1 MPKAYQG
8 HTPRKRFG
16 QNFLVDEQII
26 SQITTAVNP
35 QKADTVVE
43 IGPGLGAITEE
54 LVAQCDN
61 VSLVELDRDLAAK
74 LQSRFT
80 PQQAQI
86 YTEDALKFDFTR
98 ISEADHQMRIVGNL
112 PYNIST
118 PLLLRL
124 FNFNRHIKDMFFMLQ
139 KELVDR
145 ITAPHNCKQF
155 GRLSVISQYHCDTE
169 YLFTV
174 PPDAFNP
181 PPKVQSAIIKLTP
194 KPLSSLPPIEPEHF
208 SLVVSK
214 AFNQRRK
221 TLRNSLKGVLDDQQI
236 ANANVDPKL
245 RAENLSV
252 DDFVRLSKQYDPA
265 QASDTDQEPPHP
277 QASKE

>member
-1 MPKAYQG
+1 MPKSYQG

-16 QNFLVDEQII
+16 QNFLVDEQVI

-35 QKADTVVE
+35 QKNDTIVE

-74 LQSRFT
+74 LQARFT
-80 PQQAQI
+80 PEQAQV
-86 YTEDALKFDFTR
+86 YAEDALKFDFNR
-98 ISEADHQMRIVGNL
+98 ITEAEHELRIIGNL

-118 PLLLRL
+118 PLL
-124 FNFNRHIKDMFFMLQ
+124 FHIFSYNHHVKDMFFMLQ

-145 ITAPHNCKQF
+145 ITAPHNCKQY

-174 PPDAFNP
+174 PPHAFNP
-181 PPKVQSAIIKLTP
+181 QPKVQSAIIKLSP
-194 KPLSSLPPIEPEHF
+194 KPLSSLPAIEPAHF

-221 TLRNSLKGVLDDQQI
+221 TLRNALKGVLDDGQI
-236 ANANVDPKL
+236 ADANVNPKL

-252 DDFVRLSKQYDPA
+252 DDFVRLSEQYDPQRNA
-265 QASDTDQEPPHP
+265 DQETD
-277 QASKE
+277 